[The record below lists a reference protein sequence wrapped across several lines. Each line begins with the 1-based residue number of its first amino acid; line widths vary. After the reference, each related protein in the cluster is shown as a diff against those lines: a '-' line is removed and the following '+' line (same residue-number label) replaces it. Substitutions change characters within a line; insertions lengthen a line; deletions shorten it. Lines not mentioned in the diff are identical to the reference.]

1 MERMTKVTHNQGSA
15 ARKSVTVLGSTGSI
29 GLSTVDVL
37 LRDRAAYDVVALTAN
52 SRVDALIEQALR
64 VRPRR
69 AVIGD
74 ERHYRRLCEGLAG
87 SGIEATAGNDAVVEA
102 ACMDA
107 EWVMAAIV
115 GATALRPVMAAVR
128 RGCTLA
134 LANKETLVCAG
145 SLITQAARQHG
156 TTIIPVDSEHSAI
169 FQVFEQ
175 DHVDSIDKII
185 LTASGGPFWKYRH
198 DELASVT
205 PQQALAH
212 PNWDMGAKIS
222 IDSATMMNKGLEFIE
237 ACQLFPVREEQID
250 VVIHPQSILHSGVC
264 YKDGSF
270 LAQLGVPDMRT
281 PISYA
286 LGWPERIESP
296 VETLDLTAITTLTF
310 HKTDDSKFPSL
321 ALARQCQK
329 QGGCAPIVLNAA
341 NEVAVEAFLD
351 QRIGFCD
358 IFAVVD
364 GTLEAI
370 NSKNPVTLE
379 DVFACDERARH
390 LAREWIAHKNGQIR
404 ASVVGG

>member
-1 MERMTKVTHNQGSA
+1 
-15 ARKSVTVLGSTGSI
+15 
-29 GLSTVDVL
+29 
-37 LRDRAAYDVVALTAN
+37 
-52 SRVDALIEQALR
+52 
-64 VRPRR
+64 
-69 AVIGD
+69 
-74 ERHYRRLCEGLAG
+74 
-87 SGIEATAGNDAVVEA
+87 
-102 ACMDA
+102 
-107 EWVMAAIV
+107 
-115 GATALRPVMAAVR
+115 
-128 RGCTLA
+128 
-134 LANKETLVCAG
+134 
-145 SLITQAARQHG
+145 
-156 TTIIPVDSEHSAI
+156 
-169 FQVFEQ
+169 
-175 DHVDSIDKII
+175 
-185 LTASGGPFWKYRH
+185 
-198 DELASVT
+198 
-205 PQQALAH
+205 
-212 PNWDMGAKIS
+212 MGAKIS

-296 VETLDLTAITTLTF
+296 VETLDLTAIATLTF

-341 NEVAVEAFLD
+341 NEVAVEAFLE

-364 GTLEAI
+364 GTLEAT

-390 LAREWIAHKNGQIR
+390 PRTR
-404 ASVVGG
+404 VDCS

>member
-1 MERMTKVTHNQGSA
+1 MTRVTNNQKAQG
-15 ARKSVTVLGSTGSI
+15 RRTVTVLGSTGSI

-37 LRDRAAYDVVALTAN
+37 LRERDAYDIMALTAH
-52 SRVDALIEQALR
+52 SRVDALIEQALH

-74 ERHYRRLCEGLAG
+74 ERHYGRLREGLAG
-87 SGIEATAGNDAVVEA
+87 SGIEAAAGSDAVVEA

-115 GATALRPVMAAVR
+115 GATALRPVMAAVQ

-145 SLITQAARQHG
+145 HLILEAARRHG

-175 DHVDSIDKII
+175 EHIDSIDKII
-185 LTASGGPFWKYRH
+185 LTASGGPFWNCRQA
-198 DELASVT
+198 ELVRVT
-205 PQQALAH
+205 PRQALAH

-237 ACQLFPVREEQID
+237 ACQLFPVAQSQIE
-250 VVIHPQSILHSGVC
+250 VVIHPQSIVHSGVC

-270 LAQLGVPDMRT
+270 LAQMGVPDMRT

-286 LGWPERIESP
+286 LGWPRRMDSP
-296 VETLDLTAITTLTF
+296 VKTLDLTDITTLTF

-321 ALARQCQK
+321 ALARQCQQ
-329 QGGCAPIVLNAA
+329 QGGSAPIILNAA
-341 NEVAVEAFLD
+341 NEVAVEAFL
-351 QRIGFCD
+351 QERIGFCD
-358 IFAVVD
+358 IFAVVEE
-364 GTLEAI
+364 TLADSTS
-370 NSKNPVTLE
+370 NKPTTLE
-379 DVFACDERARH
+379 DVFACDEKARQDARA
-390 LAREWIAHKNGQIR
+390 WVTHKNTHMR